1 MSILVGSIALGL
13 AADDTIHFFCN
24 FQRYLL
30 KAGNPEEAVRQ
41 TLNTTGMALLF
52 TSVVLSIGFFSYT
65 ISEMNN
71 LFSFVLITGLTILFA
86 FLVHLVVVPPLMSLL
101 YSKK

>member
-65 ISEMNN
+65 CFPNHATLLRRHWQE
-71 LFSFVLITGLTILFA
+71 GL
-86 FLVHLVVVPPLMSLL
+86 SC
-101 YSKK
+101 